1 MYVCLDEYVHEW
13 TYVWMC
19 VHMCADVCGIH
30 SLSPPCPVATSGE
43 QSSCSLGHS
52 QRLDDDHSG
61 PHPQPSRTA
70 FHDIHHQAS
79 CPDPQSRLSH
89 LVLAPSARSYLIST
103 VKQISMCTTVSA

>member
-61 PHPQPSRTA
+61 PHPQPSSAPRPQPLPGVRPPAWERRTRLA
-70 FHDIHHQAS
+70 FLQGLEG
-79 CPDPQSRLSH
+79 R
-89 LVLAPSARSYLIST
+89 R
-103 VKQISMCTTVSA
+103 